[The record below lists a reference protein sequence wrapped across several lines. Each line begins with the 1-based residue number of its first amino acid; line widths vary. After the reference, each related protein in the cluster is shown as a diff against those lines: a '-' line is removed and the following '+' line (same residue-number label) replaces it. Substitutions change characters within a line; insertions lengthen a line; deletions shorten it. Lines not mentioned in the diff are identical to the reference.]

1 MSLLQV
7 RNCPDDIYKKVT
19 LIAKKQNRTIAQQV
33 VELLKIGLGQ
43 EESNI
48 VRRKELL
55 ERIDNRNVD
64 DAVKQ
69 IDAVALL
76 REDRDR

>member
-1 MSLLQV
+1 
-7 RNCPDDIYKKVT
+7 
-19 LIAKKQNRTIAQQV
+19 
-33 VELLKIGLGQ
+33 
-43 EESNI
+43 
-48 VRRKELL
+48 L

-76 REDRDR
+76 REDRDRWL